1 MTTRRTPAARTLA
14 SASRVELLD
23 LLQTRGAATVG
34 ELSAATGLHENTTR
48 EHLQRLVDEG
58 YAVRAPEHRAVR
70 GRPRMVYRAR
80 TAEDVRADPVA
91 RRRLEDAIAS
101 AALTEALL
109 RDYGRST
116 LSPAQTAVTAGHDL
130 ALERAASATGV
141 TEADLAAAT
150 TPEARQLLALE
161 HHLDAMGFDPQLDET
176 GGRFHMWRCPFLAL
190 ARTRPEVVCNV
201 HLGLASGVL
210 EATGGPVRAVS
221 IHPWVGERHCIL
233 ELGRGDAALEPA
245 TRDAAVPAAGRHAA
259 PASVAPWTPAPRR

>member
-23 LLQTRGAATVG
+23 LLQTRGPATVG

-109 RDYGRST
+109 RDYGRAT
-116 LSPAQTAVTAGHDL
+116 LSPAQTAVAAGRDL
-130 ALERAASATGV
+130 ALERAAARAGAGV
-141 TEADLAAAT
+141 TDADLATAT

-161 HHLDAMGFDPQLDET
+161 HHLDAMGFDPELDESA
-176 GGRFHMWRCPFLAL
+176 GRFHMWRCPFLAL
-190 ARTRPEVVCNV
+190 ARSRPEVVCNV

-210 EATGGPVRAVS
+210 EAAGGPVRAVS
-221 IHPWVGERHCIL
+221 IRPWVGERHCIL
-233 ELGRGDAALEPA
+233 ELARGGAAADATPH
-245 TRDAAVPAAGRHAA
+245 AADVPARGGV
-259 PASVAPWTPAPRR
+259 PSTTEVAS

>member
-14 SASRVELLD
+14 SASRVDLLD
-23 LLQTRGAATVG
+23 LLQTRGPATVG
-34 ELSAATGLHENTTR
+34 ELSTATGLHENTTR

-58 YAVRAPEHRAVR
+58 YAVRAPEHRTVR

-80 TAEDVRADPVA
+80 TADDVRADPVA

-116 LSPAQTAVTAGHDL
+116 LSPAQTAVEAGREL
-130 ALERAASATGV
+130 ALERTAQDTREGV
-141 TEADLAAAT
+141 TGDELAAAT

-161 HHLDAMGFDPQLDET
+161 HHLEAMGFDPELDET
-176 GGRFHMWRCPFLAL
+176 APRFHMWRCPFLAL
-190 ARTRPEVVCNV
+190 ARSRPDVVCNV

-210 EATGGPVRAVS
+210 EATGGPVRAVAM
-221 IHPWVGERHCIL
+221 HPWVGERHCIL
-233 ELGRGDAALEPA
+233 ELGRGTAS
-245 TRDAAVPAAGRHAA
+245 AGTAH
-259 PASVAPWTPAPRR
+259 S